1 MFAVVI
7 NKEDEVFSVINFG
20 HILTRYDTQHTDIQH
35 NYTQKDLF
43 VILSITATQHNNVLY
58 YAESRYAECRVLII
72 VMLSYSNT
80 YI

>member
-20 HILTRYDTQHTDIQH
+20 HILRCYDTQLTDIQH

-43 VILSITATQHNNVLY
+43 VILSITATQYYNVLH
-58 YAESRYAECRVLII
+58 YAESHYAECCVLIT